1 MTEWLTLSLSN
12 VLLAVK
18 LCNQPVSH
26 NHFST
31 SPATATWW
39 LPGFSTES
47 EHTRLPADPSLAFLM
62 PLGIQAD
69 DQHGPEEPENGS
81 RCKKFTAHSPS
92 RTFTCPSSRT
102 QAHTH
107 DSSEARA
114 DWNLLLIHFQNSHL
128 PSRRSINK
136 ALNTAREGWSWVST
150 VPLPMDVKTGK
161 AEWDGTDLFSDL
173 FYSLATVTE
182 TLWATIFSSMKVK
195 VLVTQSCPTLCDPMD
210 CSLPG
215 FSVHGILQARILE
228 WIAIPSSRG
237 SSQPRDHISSIRQGN
252 NAYHSLRGLDN
263 KMYAEHLASYLAHSR
278 R

>member
-81 RCKKFTAHSPS
+81 RSKKFTAHSPS

-150 VPLPMDVKTGK
+150 VPQPMDVKTGK

-173 FYSLATVTE
+173 CYSLATVTE
-182 TLWATIFSSMKVK
+182 TLWAVVSSSMKRISEWQNWIEPHAHMHTHTHTNGARKTSDFWVRATDSTIQDSCLQYYT
-195 VLVTQSCPTLCDPMD
+195 VVT
-210 CSLPG
+210 
-215 FSVHGILQARILE
+215 
-228 WIAIPSSRG
+228 
-237 SSQPRDHISSIRQGN
+237 
-252 NAYHSLRGLDN
+252 
-263 KMYAEHLASYLAHSR
+263 
-278 R
+278 